1 MRAELP
7 WNVAGIPPEARE
19 AARAAARR
27 EGLSVGEWLTRR
39 ILRSFSDMGDDPVP
53 YERGAPLDSWGL
65 PQSSASR
72 RDTEDML
79 ARVGRSESESSDAY
93 RRIEDQLRGVA
104 RRLDSSERSH
114 SENNR
119 VLSRT
124 TQEMNI
130 AAREQAQ
137 AFDQLGLNVMAL
149 NERLERLERAAA
161 TDGMKE
167 AVKGLHQ
174 GLSRLADQITQTAN
188 NSATQVSQLA
198 GSLDQLASRV
208 AQARVDSE
216 DADRALEQ
224 RLAAAEKNA
233 QFHTSALDHA
243 LEKIEAS
250 AAQRATDQVE
260 FQRRAGQN
268 EESLHRLED
277 SLARLEIRG
286 ADPALERR
294 LEELERSLGAMH
306 DRLEHYDP
314 AAPLEETLRG
324 VSKRLDS
331 LEKDHKALVEELRA
345 NLAPQFEPKPEFDA
359 KPDTKPAFAPAPP
372 FPAEPA
378 FEAPP
383 FAESSFAEPVAEPDF
398 APPPAD
404 AFTEPFGD
412 AETPS
417 IAPPPEGEP
426 FAATG
431 DFPAAFSADAD
442 NAEGENFL
450 TQARRSARAASERAE
465 AERRGRFSGFS
476 WRPAAAEGEER
487 VRPRWII
494 PLAVAL
500 VAALAIL
507 AGLVLSHRIAPPA
520 SPPPPTR
527 ASSDGGPAG
536 PTFSIPEPPGD
547 NDTGTAFVV
556 APSSTPQQ
564 SAPEQTAPQQSAPRQ
579 NASQQNAPPRTAPPL
594 AERDVR
600 AAPVKNVPDAP
611 ARGPMTVA
619 RATQLANAG
628 SALAQ
633 TILGLRDL
641 DGTNGAAV
649 NLPEAIKWLNQAA
662 AKGQAVAQY
671 RLGTAYERGQGV
683 PADGAKAAHWYKLAA
698 AQGNRKA
705 MHNLAVAYAS
715 GTAGKKN
722 MAEAARWFARAA
734 ALGLTDSQFNLAVLY
749 ERGDGVPQSLLD
761 AYKWYTIAARAGD
774 SESKARVGVLRS
786 QLSDSDR
793 AAAEKSA
800 ASFHAA
806 PLVRSANVPPE
817 LADLNG

>member
-1 MRAELP
+1 
-7 WNVAGIPPEARE
+7 
-19 AARAAARR
+19 
-27 EGLSVGEWLTRR
+27 
-39 ILRSFSDMGDDPVP
+39 
-53 YERGAPLDSWGL
+53 
-65 PQSSASR
+65 
-72 RDTEDML
+72 
-79 ARVGRSESESSDAY
+79 
-93 RRIEDQLRGVA
+93 
-104 RRLDSSERSH
+104 
-114 SENNR
+114 
-119 VLSRT
+119 
-124 TQEMNI
+124 
-130 AAREQAQ
+130 
-137 AFDQLGLNVMAL
+137 
-149 NERLERLERAAA
+149 
-161 TDGMKE
+161 
-167 AVKGLHQ
+167 
-174 GLSRLADQITQTAN
+174 
-188 NSATQVSQLA
+188 
-198 GSLDQLASRV
+198 
-208 AQARVDSE
+208 
-216 DADRALEQ
+216 
-224 RLAAAEKNA
+224 
-233 QFHTSALDHA
+233 
-243 LEKIEAS
+243 
-250 AAQRATDQVE
+250 
-260 FQRRAGQN
+260 
-268 EESLHRLED
+268 
-277 SLARLEIRG
+277 
-286 ADPALERR
+286 
-294 LEELERSLGAMH
+294 
-306 DRLEHYDP
+306 
-314 AAPLEETLRG
+314 
-324 VSKRLDS
+324 
-331 LEKDHKALVEELRA
+331 LRA
-345 NLAPQFEPKPEFDA
+345 NLTPPFEPQFKPEFKSGFEA
-359 KPDTKPAFAPAPP
+359 MPDTKPAFAPAPP
-372 FPAEPA
+372 FPAEAADPV

-383 FAESSFAEPVAEPDF
+383 FAEPLAEPSF
-398 APPPAD
+398 APPAAE
-404 AFTEPFGD
+404 AFTGPFGD
-412 AETPS
+412 HAAPETPF
-417 IAPPPEGEP
+417 IAPPPDGEP
-426 FAATG
+426 FATTA
-431 DFPAAFSADAD
+431 DFPAGFSADTE
-442 NAEGENFL
+442 NTEGENFL

-487 VRPRWII
+487 ARPRWII

-507 AGLVLSHRIAPPA
+507 AGLVLSRRIAPPS

-527 ASSDGGPAG
+527 ASSEGPAG

-564 SAPEQTAPQQSAPRQ
+564 TAPAESQPQQNASQQSAPRQ
-579 NASQQNAPPRTAPPL
+579 NGAQQSAPARTAPPL

-600 AAPVKNVPDAP
+600 SAPVKNVPDAP
-611 ARGPMTVA
+611 ARGPMTIE

-628 SALAQ
+628 SPLAQ

-649 NLPEAIKWLNQAA
+649 NLPEAIKWLSQAA

-671 RLGTAYERGQGV
+671 RLGTVYERGQGV
-683 PADGAKAAHWYKLAA
+683 PADGAKAAHWYELAA

-761 AYKWYTIAARAGD
+761 AYKWYNIAARAGD